1 MVYYAILCKYNIYI
15 YIIIIYIYIYV
26 DFMDEGGLMLKVYYV
41 VLECEPNFSKCT
53 SLHKVDLLDI

>member
-1 MVYYAILCKYNIYI
+1 
-15 YIIIIYIYIYV
+15 
-26 DFMDEGGLMLKVYYV
+26 MDEGGLMLKVYYV

>member
-15 YIIIIYIYIYV
+15 YNYNIYIYV